1 MCNNAIITKGT
12 KILFKNSESERNW
25 QREIKT
31 GQYSTKIINF
41 VQRWAEKMQENF
53 VENKFNPAI
62 AEKTSYEVDTD
73 GISGLDYVTA
83 IKILSEYW
91 IFGKELKNWNYE
103 KTLMAGSKLES

>member
-12 KILFKNSESERNW
+12 KIIFKNLESERNW

-53 VENKFNPAI
+53 ENEFNPAI

-73 GISGLDYVTA
+73 GISGMDYA
-83 IKILSEYW
+83 ISVKILSEYW
-91 IFGKELKNWNYE
+91 IFGKDLKSWNSE
-103 KTLMAGSKLES
+103 KTLMAGSKLQS